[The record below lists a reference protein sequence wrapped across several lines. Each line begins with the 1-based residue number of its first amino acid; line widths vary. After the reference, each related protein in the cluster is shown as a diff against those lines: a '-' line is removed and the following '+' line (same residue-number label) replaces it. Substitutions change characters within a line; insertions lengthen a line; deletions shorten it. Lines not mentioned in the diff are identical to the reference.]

1 MKIALIG
8 YGKMGRATE
17 EAALSRN
24 HEIIARFD
32 SKNKLDEELLE
43 TADVAI
49 EFSRPELAL
58 DHIYACFENKIPVVV
73 GTTGWYDEFEHIKK
87 ARKKTGGAL
96 FHATNFSLGVNLF
109 FQLNKKLA
117 KLMNN
122 HLEYAVKIEEIHH
135 TQKLDA
141 PSGTAITIAEQIIDK
156 LDDKEAWINQET
168 QTPEELSII
177 SKRIENVPGTHTVSY
192 TSVVDSIEITHTA
205 FNRKGF
211 AEGAVLA
218 AEFLK
223 GKSGIFTMKDLLEQH

>member
-1 MKIALIG
+1 M
-8 YGKMGRATE
+8 GKAIE
-17 EAALSRN
+17 EAALNRN
-24 HEIIARFD
+24 HEIVARFD

-58 DHIYACFENKIPVVV
+58 DHIYACFECKVPVVV
-73 GTTGWYDEFEHIKK
+73 GTTGWYEEFEHIKK
-87 ARKKTGGAL
+87 ARKKTNGSL

-117 KLMNN
+117 KLMNH

-141 PSGTAITIAEQIIDK
+141 PSGTAISLAEQIIDK
-156 LDDKEAWINQET
+156 LDDKEIWVNTET
-168 QTPEELSII
+168 QHPEELSII

-211 AEGAVLA
+211 AEGAVIA

-223 GKSGIFTMKDLLEQH
+223 GKTGIFTMKDLLELN

>member
-8 YGKMGRATE
+8 YGKMGRAIE
-17 EAALSRN
+17 EAAMSRN
-24 HEIIARFD
+24 HEIVARFD
-32 SKNKLDEELLE
+32 SKNKLDEEILE

-58 DHIYACFENKIPVVV
+58 DHIHACLENKVPVVV
-73 GTTGWYDEFEHIKK
+73 GTTGWYEDLKEVEKASKK
-87 ARKKTGGAL
+87 AKTGV

-117 KLMNN
+117 KMMNK
-122 HLEYAVKIEEIHH
+122 HLEYAVSIEEIHH

-141 PSGTAITIAEQIIDK
+141 PSGTAITLADHIIKK
-156 LDDKEAWINQET
+156 LDDKTSWINNET
-168 QTPEELSII
+168 QNPEQLSII

-192 TSVVDSIEITHTA
+192 TSAVDSIEVTHTA

-218 AEFLK
+218 AEYMV
-223 GKSGIFTMKDLLEQH
+223 GKSGIHTMDDLLKL